1 LSRSP
6 GYQFR
11 NRHAFLFNFLCKSKT
26 ASEWLDHGQIEANG
40 NTLGTNRLSAGPD
53 SAISLTPTITG
64 PHASHSAR
72 LFRPHAILTWPMPPE
87 ILGGSLR
94 AHLRTAYTRVE
105 RPISSASLLGGFAF
119 DAVTLKRVDTFWE
132 NFWIVAHLAA
142 VAICILLVNRT
153 ENHSTDPKDPSK
165 VHFWFI
171 NTLQFAFG
179 GLLSTFLVF
188 YFRSGSLRVSW
199 PFFLILGAAFVANEK
214 LKLHY
219 TRLTFQLS
227 FFFLSTYCFTI
238 FILPVVLHSI
248 GPLIFLLSGAVSLA
262 LLYLFL
268 RFLQS
273 GVDEK
278 LSIRRRRTLN
288 ICIAAIF
295 VTINGLYFLN
305 LIPPIPLSLQ
315 DASVHHA
322 ITRNAE
328 GNYAVQSEDP
338 GPLHFFRLI
347 DTVHTTPGASVYAY
361 SAIFSPTSLNTKIV
375 HEWQFYEPKRGWTT
389 ISRVELTVR
398 GGRGGGY
405 RTYSV
410 RAGINAGAWRVNVE
424 SPSGAL
430 LGRLRFNVVLQP
442 SDPPLITQLK
452 N

>member
-1 LSRSP
+1 
-6 GYQFR
+6 
-11 NRHAFLFNFLCKSKT
+11 
-26 ASEWLDHGQIEANG
+26 
-40 NTLGTNRLSAGPD
+40 
-53 SAISLTPTITG
+53 
-64 PHASHSAR
+64 
-72 LFRPHAILTWPMPPE
+72 MPIAHE
-87 ILGGSLR
+87 ILGESLGV
-94 AHLRTAYTRVE
+94 HLRTAYTRFE

-132 NFWIVAHLAA
+132 NFWIIAHLAV

-153 ENHSTDPKDPSK
+153 ENHGADPEDPSK
-165 VHFWFI
+165 VDFWFF
-171 NTLQFAFG
+171 NTLQFFFG

-199 PFFLILGAAFVANEK
+199 PFFLMLGAAFLANEK
-214 LKLHY
+214 LKSY
-219 TRLTFQLS
+219 YARLTFQLS
-227 FFFLSTYCFTI
+227 FFFLSLFCFAI
-238 FILPVVLHSI
+238 FILPVVLHAI
-248 GPLIFLLSGAVSLA
+248 GPFIFLLSGAVSLA

-268 RFLQS
+268 RFLPS

-278 LSIRRRRTLN
+278 LSIGRRRTLN
-288 ICIAAIF
+288 ICIATIF
-295 VTINGLYFLN
+295 VTINVLYFLN
-305 LIPPIPLSLQ
+305 IIPPIPLSLQ

-328 GNYAVQSEDP
+328 GNYDVLSEDH

-347 DTVHTTPGASVYAY
+347 EIVHARPGASVYVY

-389 ISRVELTVR
+389 MSRVELPVR

-410 RAGINAGAWRVNVE
+410 RNGITAGAWRVNVE

-430 LGRLRFNVVLQP
+430 LGRLRFNVALQAA
-442 SDPPLITQLK
+442 DPPLITQLK

>member
-1 LSRSP
+1 M
-6 GYQFR
+6 
-11 NRHAFLFNFLCKSKT
+11 
-26 ASEWLDHGQIEANG
+26 
-40 NTLGTNRLSAGPD
+40 
-53 SAISLTPTITG
+53 
-64 PHASHSAR
+64 PH
-72 LFRPHAILTWPMPPE
+72 E
-87 ILGGSLR
+87 ILGESLR
-94 AHLRTAYTRVE
+94 VHLRTAYARFE
-105 RPISSASLLGGFAF
+105 RPISSASLLVGFVF

-132 NFWIVAHLAA
+132 NLWIVAHIAV
-142 VAICILLVNRT
+142 VAICIILVNRMG
-153 ENHSTDPKDPSK
+153 NRDADPEDPSK

-171 NTLQFAFG
+171 NTLQFFFG

-214 LKLHY
+214 LKHHY
-219 TRLTFQLS
+219 ARLTFQLS
-227 FFFLSTYCFTI
+227 FFFLSLFCFTI
-238 FILPVVLHSI
+238 FILPVVLHAI
-248 GPLIFLLSGAVSLA
+248 GPFIFLLSGAVSLA

-268 RFLQS
+268 RLL
-273 GVDEK
+273 
-278 LSIRRRRTLN
+278 LSVAGQDLATRSRTLHTS
-288 ICIAAIF
+288 IAIIF
-295 VTINGLYFLN
+295 ITINVLYFLN

-328 GNYAVQSEDP
+328 GNYAVQSEDL
-338 GPLHFFRLI
+338 GPLHFFHLME
-347 DTVHTTPGASVYAY
+347 TFHATPGAPAYAY
-361 SAIFSPTSLNTKIV
+361 SAIFSPTSLNTEIV

-389 ISRVELTVR
+389 MSRVELPVR

-410 RAGINAGAWRVNVE
+410 RAGINAGAWRVNVK

-430 LGRLRFNVVLQP
+430 LGRLRFNVVLQT